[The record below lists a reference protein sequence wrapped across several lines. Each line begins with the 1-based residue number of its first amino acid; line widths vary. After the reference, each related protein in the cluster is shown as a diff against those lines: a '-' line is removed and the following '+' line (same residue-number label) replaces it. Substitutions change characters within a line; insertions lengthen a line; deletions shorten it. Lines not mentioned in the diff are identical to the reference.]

1 MNAKFAFIR
10 NENNQSTKKLHGV
23 NTVMGIAH
31 DNGADTL
38 NASTIL
44 PIVFIFDFFIRHA
57 FLLCHPFSIFHL
69 FAEAATKDLP

>member
-1 MNAKFAFIR
+1 
-10 NENNQSTKKLHGV
+10 
-23 NTVMGIAH
+23 MGIAH